1 MLKNYR
7 SEMPINRIFD
17 NITKM
22 LVSHGARSISFDY
35 GDSGEAVG
43 LSFAIQGPR
52 GMLGIKLPARIDKV
66 ARVMEEQRAEGWR
79 SPEQI
84 YRTAWKNIHDW
95 IDAQMALLETE
106 MVKLE
111 EVFLPYVLNR
121 DGRTFF
127 ETIEEKGYLLSEGA
141 EGVAAH

>member
-17 NITKM
+17 NITKV
-22 LVSHGARSISFDY
+22 LVSHGARSISFEY
-35 GDSGEAVG
+35 GEAGQAVG
-43 LSFAIQGPR
+43 LTFAIQTQA
-52 GMLGIKLPARIDKV
+52 GMMGIKLPARIDKV
-66 ARVMEEQRAEGWR
+66 ARVMENQRAEGWR
-79 SPEQI
+79 NSQQV

-95 IDAQMALLETE
+95 IEAQMALLETE

-111 EVFLPYVLNR
+111 EVFLPYMVNR

-127 ETIEEKGYLLSEGA
+127 ETMEERGYLLSKGEDA
-141 EGVAAH
+141 QRT